1 MEAPRNIAVQVIFFS
16 YLHFP
21 TPSFPYIFLE
31 NKHTPP
37 HHHLLL
43 RSPSIQKAI
52 CYSAGWL
59 SCCALCIIM
68 SWLKATKELPAVSMP
83 STAEI
88 TLTKDYTYTS
98 GGEFL
103 LAKMN

>member
-1 MEAPRNIAVQVIFFS
+1 
-16 YLHFP
+16 
-21 TPSFPYIFLE
+21 
-31 NKHTPP
+31 
-37 HHHLLL
+37 
-43 RSPSIQKAI
+43 
-52 CYSAGWL
+52 
-59 SCCALCIIM
+59 M